1 MNRIAYTIVVPTYQE
16 RENLPLLTERIA
28 AAVSPLEKPYEII
41 IVDDNSGDGTE
52 EAVAEL
58 AEKGYPIRLIVRKDQ
73 RGLSSAVIRGF
84 REAKGKV
91 LICMDADLSHPPE
104 RIPEMIKTLESENV
118 DFVLGSRY
126 VPGASTDDQWGWFRK
141 LNSNVATLFA
151 RPFTNIKDPMS
162 GFFAIDQSVFAQA
175 ATLDPVGYKIALELI
190 VKCRCKNIQEIPIHF
205 SDRQFGESK
214 LSLAEQLK
222 YLKHLKRLFDFKF
235 GRLGQFFQFCVVGG
249 TGVVVDLAV
258 FYFLLRM
265 NVALMISRALAIAIA
280 MTWNFALNRR
290 LTFSYSRKGSLLS
303 QYGKFVISCSL
314 GAAINW
320 GICILLTQTVE
331 FFKDRIF
338 IAAILGIMA
347 GTVANFLMSYSWV
360 FKKSQKGKIAD

>member
-118 DFVLGSRY
+118 DFVGTPNLAF
-126 VPGASTDDQWGWFRK
+126 VFP
-141 LNSNVATLFA
+141 V
-151 RPFTNIKDPMS
+151 
-162 GFFAIDQSVFAQA
+162 FFI
-175 ATLDPVGYKIALELI
+175 
-190 VKCRCKNIQEIPIHF
+190 
-205 SDRQFGESK
+205 
-214 LSLAEQLK
+214 
-222 YLKHLKRLFDFKF
+222 
-235 GRLGQFFQFCVVGG
+235 
-249 TGVVVDLAV
+249 
-258 FYFLLRM
+258 
-265 NVALMISRALAIAIA
+265 
-280 MTWNFALNRR
+280 
-290 LTFSYSRKGSLLS
+290 
-303 QYGKFVISCSL
+303 
-314 GAAINW
+314 
-320 GICILLTQTVE
+320 ICL
-331 FFKDRIF
+331 
-338 IAAILGIMA
+338 
-347 GTVANFLMSYSWV
+347 
-360 FKKSQKGKIAD
+360 